1 MRGIVLSSPICGYGK
16 AQTFTTIV
24 NMYLSFLAAV
34 SFISTGAESYKYGM
48 PCTKYHY
55 VKMSNKAL
63 SFVVFSPD
71 NPYLAASKA
80 IRTYHRIMKDFIR
93 VLRRFVPPY
102 KKYLVLN
109 IVFNILSAILNLF
122 SFALIIPILNLLFK
136 LDTTVYSYMDIA
148 FNPLSW
154 DAWKALPEMLKNNFF
169 WYVSNLIETQG
180 GSITLIVLGL
190 FLVVMTFLKVA
201 TMYMAFFT
209 MIPIRTGVVRDIRNQ
224 INRKI
229 TQLPLGFFS
238 EERKGDII
246 ARVSGDVNE
255 IETSIMSSLDMLFKN
270 PILILIYLIGMIVI
284 SWQLTVFV
292 LILLPLAGYL
302 MGQVGKKLKR
312 KSLEGQQQWGLLMSQ
327 IEETLSG
334 LRIIKAFNAE
344 KKIQDRFE
352 RSNEEFRRITNRI
365 YRRQQM
371 AHPMSEFLGTATI
384 AIVLWYGGTLI
395 LGNNSS
401 IDASTFIYY
410 LVIFYSIINPAKDL
424 SKASYAIQKG
434 LASMERVDKILT
446 AETNIT
452 NPAQPKPIAL
462 AGKIS
467 YNDVWFR
474 YQNDWVLKG
483 INLEIPKGKTV
494 ALVGQSGSGKSTM
507 VDLLP
512 RFYDVD
518 KGAITV
524 DGTDVRDA
532 TLYDLRS
539 LMGNVNQEAI
549 LFNDTFF
556 NNIAFGVDNATQQQ
570 VEEAARIANAHDFI
584 MATDDGYR
592 TNIGD
597 RGGKLSGGQRQRI
610 SIARAI
616 LKNPPIL
623 ILDEATS
630 ALDTE
635 SERLVQDALENL
647 MRNRTTVVIAHRL
660 STIKNAD
667 IICVMHEGLI
677 VERGRHEELLALD
690 GYYKRLC
697 DMQSF

>member
-1 MRGIVLSSPICGYGK
+1 
-16 AQTFTTIV
+16 
-24 NMYLSFLAAV
+24 
-34 SFISTGAESYKYGM
+34 
-48 PCTKYHY
+48 
-55 VKMSNKAL
+55 
-63 SFVVFSPD
+63 
-71 NPYLAASKA
+71 
-80 IRTYHRIMKDFIR
+80 MKDFLRI
-93 VLRRFVPPY
+93 LRRFVPPY
-102 KKYLVLN
+102 KRYLVGN
-109 IVFNILSAILNLF
+109 ILFNILSAILNLF
-122 SFALIIPILNLLFK
+122 SFALIIPILQILFK
-136 LDTTVYSYMDIA
+136 IDKGVYTYMPVVIDWA
-148 FNPLSW
+148 NW
-154 DAWKALPEMLKNNFF
+154 DSVKALPEIWKNNFF
-169 WYVSNLIETQG
+169 WFVSDLIEREG
-180 GSITLIVLGL
+180 GSFTLIILGV

-201 TMYMAFFT
+201 SMYLAFYM

-229 TQLPLGFFS
+229 TQLSLGFFS
-238 EERKGDII
+238 EERKGDIL

-255 IETSIMSSLDMLFKN
+255 IEASIMSSLDMLFKN
-270 PILILIYLIGMIVI
+270 PILISIYLIGMILI
-284 SWQLTVFV
+284 SWQLTLFVF
-292 LILLPLAGYL
+292 ILLPFAGYV

-312 KSLEGQQQWGLLMSQ
+312 RSLEGQQQWGALMSQ
-327 IEETLSG
+327 IEETLGG

-352 RSNEEFRRITNRI
+352 RANEQFRQTTTRV

-384 AIVLWYGGTLI
+384 AIVLWYGGSLI
-395 LGNNSS
+395 LSNNSS
-401 IDASTFIYY
+401 IDAATFIYY

-424 SKASYAIQKG
+424 SKAAYAIQKG
-434 LASMERVDKILT
+434 LASMTRIDKILM
-446 AETNIT
+446 AQSDINDPE
-452 NPAQPKPIAL
+452 QPKPVKFTHAIE
-462 AGKIS
+462 
-467 YNDVWFR
+467 YRNVWFR
-474 YQNDWVLKG
+474 YRNDWVLKG
-483 INLEIPKGKTV
+483 INLTIPKGKTV
-494 ALVGQSGSGKSTM
+494 ALVGQSGSGKSTL

-512 RFYDVD
+512 RFYDVTE
-518 KGAITV
+518 GSIAV
-524 DGTDVRDA
+524 DDTDIRQVK
-532 TLYDLRS
+532 LVDLRG

-556 NNIAFGVDNATQQQ
+556 NNIAFGVEGATREQ
-570 VEEAARIANAHDFI
+570 VEEAAKIANAHDFI
-584 MATDDGYR
+584 MASEHGYD

-635 SERLVQDALENL
+635 SEHLVQEALENL
-647 MRNRTTVVIAHRL
+647 MRNRTTIVIAHRL

-667 IICVMHEGLI
+667 EICVMHEGEI
-677 VERGRHEELLALD
+677 VERGCHEDLLKLD